1 MQNMANEDVL
11 EIDLVEIVSLL
22 LHKIWFILASG
33 FGVGLLALLV
43 SAFVLTPQYESTTK
57 VYILNKQDGASISY
71 SDAQLATQLTKDYK
85 ELITCRYVL
94 ETVIEMCELEDEYE
108 DLYERIEVQNTTD
121 TRIISITV
129 KDPSP
134 KQAKYIADSVRDV
147 ASKHIKA
154 VMDIEAV
161 NIVDE
166 ANLPTEASEPSVLK
180 WTVIGGF
187 LGCFVCACVIIV
199 IFLMDDTIKTADDI
213 EKYLGLSTLAMIP
226 LKQQEKPSK
235 RKRGFNKPYVRSTSR
250 MQPSVL
256 AQDAEEVMDTERNI
270 QSETVAEPANSTVA
284 DLDNE

>member
-1 MQNMANEDVL
+1 MQNVANDDVL
-11 EIDLVEIVSLL
+11 EIDLVEIFSLL
-22 LHKIWFILASG
+22 LHKIWFIVASG
-33 FGVGLLALLV
+33 LGVGLLALV
-43 SAFVLTPQYESTTK
+43 ISAFILTPQYESTTK
-57 VYILNKQDGASISY
+57 VYILNKQEGAAISY

-108 DLYERIEVQNTTD
+108 DLYERIAVQNTTD

-134 KQAKYIADSVRDV
+134 KQAKFIADSVRDV

-166 ANLPTEASEPSVLK
+166 ANLATEPSEPSVLK

-187 LGCFVCACVIIV
+187 LGCFVCACVIVV
-199 IFLMDDTIKTADDI
+199 IFLMDDTIKTADDV
-213 EKYLGLSTLAMIP
+213 EKYLGLSTLALIP

-235 RKRGFNKPYVRSTSR
+235 RKRVFHKPYVRTAPR

-256 AQDAEEVMDTERNI
+256 TQEAEEVMDADRE
-270 QSETVAEPANSTVA
+270 SVAEPVTEDTDI
-284 DLDNE
+284 DLDNN

>member
-1 MQNMANEDVL
+1 MQNVANDDVL
-11 EIDLVEIVSLL
+11 EIDLVEIFSLL
-22 LHKIWFILASG
+22 LHKIWFIVASG
-33 FGVGLLALLV
+33 LGVGLLALV
-43 SAFVLTPQYESTTK
+43 ISAFILTPQYESTTK
-57 VYILNKQDGASISY
+57 VYILNKQEGAAISY

-108 DLYERIEVQNTTD
+108 DLYERIAVQNTTD

-134 KQAKYIADSVRDV
+134 KQAKFIADSVRDV

-166 ANLPTEASEPSVLK
+166 ANLATEPSEPSVLK

-187 LGCFVCACVIIV
+187 LGCFVCACVIVV
-199 IFLMDDTIKTADDI
+199 IFLMDDTIKTADDV
-213 EKYLGLSTLAMIP
+213 EKYLGLSTLALIP

-235 RKRGFNKPYVRSTSR
+235 RKRVFDKPYVRTAPR

-256 AQDAEEVMDTERNI
+256 AQEAEEVMDSDRE
-270 QSETVAEPANSTVA
+270 SVAEPVTEDTDI
-284 DLDNE
+284 DLNNN